1 MTNSKLFT
9 PFQLGPI
16 TLRNRIIRSAAFEN
30 MARDNAPTQQLQDY
44 HVSVARGGVGMT
56 TVAYCAVDLSGVSFN
71 GQLYVRPEIIPDMQ
85 RMTAAIHAEGAKA
98 SIQLGHCGNMTHI
111 SSCHCIPVSADTW
124 FNLYSP
130 TIHRRLRVSEI
141 KNLVRKF
148 GEAVDWSRECGFD
161 CVEIHAGHAY
171 LISQFLAPRT
181 NHRHDQ
187 YGGSFENR
195 VRFLN
200 EVLDEVMLHA
210 GNDMAVVV
218 KTNMWDDCWHGVSIE
233 EGIQIAKEIAK
244 HNVHGI
250 VLSGGTVSRSPMT
263 ILGGAMPIKTLAHYM
278 DMKALW
284 WLKAALHI
292 PGVGPIM
299 TPTVP
304 FRELYFMDKAKLFQ
318 QALNDQ
324 LPTNDQRP
332 VLIYVGGVQS
342 GDNCQQIMD
351 EGFELFQIAHVL
363 IKDPDFVKHV
373 QADPHY
379 HAGCRRSN
387 YCVGRM
393 YSLDMK
399 CHDCVLRD
407 GEQIPASLQREISRL
422 ESAAEKSITTQKK
435 SVNPSPVPRNP

>member
-1 MTNSKLFT
+1 MNNNKLFS
-9 PFQLGPI
+9 PYKLGPI

-30 MARDNAPTQQLQDY
+30 MARANAPTQQLQNY
-44 HVSVARGGVGMT
+44 HVSVAHGGVGMT
-56 TVAYCAVDLSGVSFN
+56 TVAYCAVDQSGVSFD
-71 GQLYVRPEIIPDMQ
+71 GQLYVRPEIIPDMKK
-85 RMTAAIHAEGAKA
+85 MTDAIHAEGAKA
-98 SIQLGHCGNMTHI
+98 SIQLGHCGNMTHYKT
-111 SSCHCIPVSADTW
+111 CHCIPVSADTW

-130 TIHRRLRVSEI
+130 TVHRRLKVEEI
-141 KNLVRKF
+141 KTIVKHF
-148 GEAVDWSRECGFD
+148 GEAVDFARECGFD

-195 VRFLN
+195 ARFMN

-210 GNDMAVVV
+210 KDDIAVVV
-218 KTNMWDDCWHGVSIE
+218 KTNMWDDCWKGVSLE
-233 EGIQIAKEIAK
+233 EGIQVAREIAK
-244 HNVHGI
+244 HKVHGI

-278 DMKALW
+278 NMKELW

-292 PGVGPIM
+292 PYVGAIM

-304 FRELYFMDKAKLFQ
+304 FKELYFMDKAKYFQ
-318 QALNDQ
+318 EQ
-324 LPTNDQRP
+324 LKDIDIP
-332 VLIYVGGVQS
+332 LIYVGGVQS

-373 QADPHY
+373 QENPHY
-379 HAGCRRSN
+379 HAGCKRSN

-393 YSLDMK
+393 YSKDMK
-399 CHDCVLRD
+399 CHECVERD
-407 GEQIPASLQREISRL
+407 GEMIPNGIQREIAKL
-422 ESAAEKSITTQKK
+422 EKDASISNGRK
-435 SVNPSPVPRNP
+435 

>member
-1 MTNSKLFT
+1 MNNSKLFS
-9 PFQLGPI
+9 PYKLGPI

-30 MARDNAPTQQLQDY
+30 MARANAPTQQLQDY
-44 HVSVARGGVGMT
+44 HVSVAHGGVGMT
-56 TVAYCAVDLSGVSFN
+56 TVAYCAVDQSGVSFD
-71 GQLYVRPEIIPDMQ
+71 GQLYVRPEIIPDMKK
-85 RMTAAIHAEGAKA
+85 MTDAIHAEGAKA
-98 SIQLGHCGNMTHI
+98 SIQLGHCGNMTHYKT
-111 SSCHCIPVSADTW
+111 CHCIPVSADTW

-130 TIHRRLRVSEI
+130 TVHRRLKVEEI
-141 KNLVRKF
+141 KTIVKHF
-148 GEAVDWSRECGFD
+148 GEAVDFARECGFD

-195 VRFLN
+195 ARFMN

-210 GNDMAVVV
+210 KDDIAVVV
-218 KTNMWDDCWHGVSIE
+218 KTNMWDDCWKGVSLE
-233 EGIQIAKEIAK
+233 EGIQVAREIAK
-244 HNVHGI
+244 HKVHGI

-278 DMKALW
+278 NMKELW

-292 PGVGPIM
+292 PYVGAIM

-304 FRELYFMDKAKLFQ
+304 FKELYFMDKAKYFQ
-318 QALNDQ
+318 EQ
-324 LPTNDQRP
+324 LKDIDIP
-332 VLIYVGGVQS
+332 LIYVGGVQS

-373 QADPHY
+373 QENPHY
-379 HAGCRRSN
+379 HAGCKRSN

-393 YSLDMK
+393 YSKEMK
-399 CHDCVLRD
+399 CHECVERD
-407 GEQIPASLQREISRL
+407 GEMIPNGIQREIAKL
-422 ESAAEKSITTQKK
+422 EKDASISNGRK
-435 SVNPSPVPRNP
+435 